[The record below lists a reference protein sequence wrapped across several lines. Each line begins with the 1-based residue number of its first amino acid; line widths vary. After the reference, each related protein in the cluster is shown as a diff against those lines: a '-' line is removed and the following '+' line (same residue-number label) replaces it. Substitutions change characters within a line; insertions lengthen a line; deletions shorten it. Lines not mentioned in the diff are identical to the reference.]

1 MNKSV
6 SEALQPATTDAGGD
20 LKKRGKRAAQRGGSA
35 TGNHPNI
42 DRLPPHSVE
51 AEAGVLGCILQ
62 APMESM
68 GWCAEKIRGGAQWFY
83 DLRHQTIFNVL
94 REMYDKQEAVDLIT
108 VQQKLK
114 DRNLL
119 EQVGGIA
126 YLSQLQDAVPSAA
139 NLSYYLEIVREKF
152 LLRQMLTLCTEAVGR
167 VYEHDGEVE
176 PLLLGI
182 ESEMSKLTETE
193 QEQSEQHI
201 KQVILGVMKDMEDW
215 HYSRGSQQLRGL
227 PTGPAGVYLD
237 KILMGIRP
245 THYVTVAGRPG
256 EGKSSW
262 AMNLAEYLACDHLWK
277 EVTGKK
283 VMVDSPEGKME
294 IPETI
299 ERKGIPIGVFTI
311 EMDNESLGYRL
322 LFGRA
327 GVSEAKFNQGFAE
340 KGTDKKLANAAA
352 QLAASNIWLDDS
364 TGQSINQIAA
374 KARRMA
380 KQHGIKL
387 FILDYLQLCVS
398 DNPRDEERIKLD
410 KISKKIMALKKQ
422 LGVPWLVLAQLN
434 RNIETDGR
442 GKDRAPLL
450 SDLAGS
456 GAIEQDSDKV
466 IIIRKTP
473 RREVEDVPEDKDG
486 NATGASDKEIIERV
500 CAAKDLAWDEKPT
513 RMDLWVVK
521 NRRGPRGH
529 AQFIFQNNLCRFTDW
544 HLWKVANGVEER
556 KEGESKHFGASKI
569 DEEDIPQTKMVQ

>member
-1 MNKSV
+1 MIDSV
-6 SEALQPATTDAGGD
+6 SDIARVAADLRKTKRRKPAVAL
-20 LKKRGKRAAQRGGSA
+20 
-35 TGNHPNI
+35 
-42 DRLPPHSVE
+42 DRLPPHSEE
-51 AEAGVLGCILQ
+51 AEAGVLGCILLS
-62 APMESM
+62 PMECL
-68 GWCAEKIRGGAQWFY
+68 GVCTEKIRGGAQWFY

-94 REMYDKQEAVDLIT
+94 REMYDKQEAVDVIT
-108 VQQKLK
+108 VRQKLK
-114 DRNLL
+114 DRNLF
-119 EQVGGIA
+119 EQIGDDA
-126 YLSQLQDAVPSAA
+126 YLSGLQDAVPSAA
-139 NLSYYLEIVREKF
+139 NLSYYLEIVREKY
-152 LLRQMLTLCTEAVGR
+152 LLRQMIAICTEAVGR
-167 VYEHDGEVE
+167 VYEHEGEVE

-182 ESEMSKLTETE
+182 ESDMSRLTETE
-193 QEQSEQHI
+193 TPQSEQHI
-201 KQVILGVMKDMEDW
+201 KTVMLGVMKDMEDW
-215 HYSRGSQQLRGL
+215 HYTRGSQQIRGL

-237 KILMGIRP
+237 KILMGIRDGQ
-245 THYVTVAGRPG
+245 YITVAGRPG

-262 AMNLAEYLACDHLWK
+262 AMNLAEYLACDYLWRQAGPAPK
-277 EVTGKK
+277 EGEEQKWT
-283 VMVDSPEGKME
+283 EH
-294 IPETI
+294 
-299 ERKGIPIGVFTI
+299 KGIPIGVFTI

-327 GVSEAKFNQGFAE
+327 GVSEAKFNQGFAP
-340 KGTDKKLANAAA
+340 KGTDHKLAMAAS
-352 QLAASNIWLDDS
+352 QLAKSNIWLDDS
-364 TGQSINQIAA
+364 TGQTINQIAA

-473 RREVEDVPEDKDG
+473 RREVEAAPEDAQG
-486 NATGASDKEIIERV
+486 NATGLSDAEIIDQVCKDKE
-500 CAAKDLAWDEKPT
+500 LSWDEKPT

-529 AQFIFQNNLCRFTDW
+529 AQFIFQNNLCRFKDY
-544 HLWKVANGVEER
+544 HQWKVENGIEAR
-556 KEGESKHFGASKI
+556 KEGESKHFGALPTN
-569 DEEDIPQTKMVQ
+569 EELGIPA